1 MAISTV
7 TVADTMEW
15 AKRLSWNRNSGIGNA
30 LQPAL
35 DNANMVMQTIL
46 SPPFEWWWNN
56 QEVSFTCATAPA
68 SSTITNVA
76 VTSNV
81 VTLTTSNSWTV
92 NDQVLVSGVT
102 TATFLNGTLLTV
114 LTASSSQITAFFA
127 RSTNYVS
134 AADTGTLTDITTQDY
149 TIPLAN
155 FSHIEHAAILDNTAA
170 GILKNPPSGKLWEL
184 EIKESLSHDSNV
196 GRPEFISPHTE
207 DSSGNVTFRV
217 MPAPNAAYP
226 VTLHIQLTA
235 PAITSLNQTW
245 APIPDY
251 MRNVYNWG
259 FLALTWAFADD
270 PRFQIANAKFLAAIL
285 SRAQGLAEQDRN
297 IFLNNWNNLTGQEAA
312 TTQQGMQAR
321 GV

>member
-1 MAISTV
+1 MALSTV
-7 TVADTMEW
+7 TVSDTMEW

-56 QEVSFTCATAPA
+56 QEISFTCATAPA
-68 SSTITNVA
+68 SSTITNVSL
-76 VTSNV
+76 TSNT
-81 VTLTTSNSWTV
+81 VTLTTSNSWV
-92 NDQVLVSGVT
+92 ANDQVLVSGVT
-102 TATFLNGTLLTV
+102 TASFLNGALLTV
-114 LTASSSQITAFFA
+114 LTATSSQITAFF
-127 RSTNYVS
+127 SHTDYVS
-134 AADTGTLTDITTQDY
+134 AADTGTLTDLTTQDY
-149 TIPLAN
+149 TIPIAN
-155 FSHIEHAAILDNTAA
+155 FSHIEHASLLDNTAA
-170 GILKNPPSGKLWEL
+170 GVAKNPPSGKLWEL
-184 EIKESLSHDSNV
+184 EIKENLSHDSNL

-217 MPAPNAAYP
+217 MPSPNANYP
-226 VTLHIQLTA
+226 VTLHVQLTA

-270 PRFQIANAKFLAAIL
+270 PRFPTANAKFTAALL
-285 SRAQGLAEQDRN
+285 SRAQGLTEQERN
-297 IFLNNWNNLTGQEAA
+297 IFLNNWNNMTGAENM
-312 TTQQGMQAR
+312 TTQQGIQAR